1 MKIISFRGKLAIGTQ
16 NRIKLSTLNG
26 KTGYKIHKFQMMSTA
41 PGTAEEEIITKLYT
55 KTQTGSIDP
64 TVDFTDSQLLAAIY
78 YQEHNSA
85 AYPGFEQITLDTKI
99 FNQDIFVTTAT
110 ANGSTTPI
118 TYYIE
123 LEVFPID
130 DVEATQLTLQSIRTI
145 TSR

>member
-16 NRIKLSTLNG
+16 DRIKLSTLNG

-99 FNQDIFVTTAT
+99 FNQDIH
-110 ANGSTTPI
+110 I
-118 TYYIE
+118 THVDVKGAIACNYYIE
-123 LEVFPID
+123 MEQVSLALDENTV
-130 DVEATQLTLQSIRTI
+130 ATLKDIRNI
-145 TSR
+145 TGQ